1 MSGRE
6 NKQEKINKRK
16 TEHAYA
22 SSHMQPKQSCGLRYP
37 QQKLSNGPKSY
48 IYIRI
53 EPSELRKHKRESK
66 SYLGQ
71 KLISSSFAPLLL
83 LPKPPL
89 FSPFEN
95 LFFFLLSKTSSCSLF
110 PFLPIFLSHL
120 AATTRLIF
128 GLSEA

>member
-16 TEHAYA
+16 TEYAYA

-37 QQKLSNGPKSY
+37 QQKLSNGPKGY
-48 IYIRI
+48 IYITKKI

-71 KLISSSFAPLLL
+71 KLISSSFAPLFL
-83 LPKPPL
+83 LPKNFLCECPSS
-89 FSPFEN
+89 FSLEQATPF
-95 LFFFLLSKTSSCSLF
+95 T
-110 PFLPIFLSHL
+110 
-120 AATTRLIF
+120 
-128 GLSEA
+128 